1 MLMAQGHPEARH
13 YPLWML
19 WSDATIA
26 RNRVTQQMVT
36 EAVVLQTAIG
46 ALLGKAGHKAWK
58 DLVKQLTPK

>member
-1 MLMAQGHPEARH
+1 MAQGHAHARY

-26 RNRVTQQMVT
+26 RNRITQTMLT
-36 EAVVLQTAIG
+36 EAVVTQAAIG
-46 ALLGKAGHKAWK
+46 ALLGKQGHKAWK